1 MGERG
6 PLIVASLSYRL
17 PSHIQPHSPAS
28 SNFGVK
34 IFGKVGKVYLTG
46 SPNLVPKFSSYSLLW
61 FHSQATGFSLGL
73 ALDSLPPIM

>member
-6 PLIVASLSYRL
+6 PLMVASLPYRL

-28 SNFGVK
+28 PNLGVK

-46 SPNLVPKFSSYSLLW
+46 SPNLVPKLSSYSLSW
-61 FHSQATGFSLGL
+61 FLPKLPGL
-73 ALDSLPPIM
+73 ALG